1 MEITNT
7 DLANFIKNK
16 VTLPKDKATVYGEQV
31 GNLRKR
37 LEEYI
42 NDNPEFQ
49 LTKMLNSGSI
59 AKGTAIS
66 TINDID
72 VAVYIKPDDI
82 EDYELSDVLEYVRKA
97 LIKVYEGLMKPDQ
110 FTLGTHCIRVSFRGS
125 GLDVDVVPVIYRG
138 KANDRGD
145 LLNRDTG
152 EWVETSIPLHLEFMR
167 ARKELYPFYAD
178 LARMTKWW
186 RNERDFKFKSFLI
199 ELVWCHLVDTQNL
212 PDARIDAFAKFLS
225 YLIQTKLEERI
236 VFTDYY
242 KPSDVKNDVQSPVK
256 IYDPVNPEN
265 NVGINVTEQERVK
278 TIEESQAAFDALS
291 MANSAYTKGKAVEN
305 WQKILGSSF
314 NPK

>member
-16 VTLPKDKATVYGEQV
+16 VTLSKDKATVYSEQV

-49 LTKMLNSGSI
+49 LIKMLNSGSI
-59 AKGTAIS
+59 AKGTALS

-72 VAVYIKPDDI
+72 VAVYIKPDDV
-82 EDYELSDVLEYVRKA
+82 ENYELSDVLEYVRKA
-97 LIKVYEGLMKPDQ
+97 LIKVYEGLMESDQ
-110 FTLGTHCIRVSFRGS
+110 FTLGTHCIKVSFQGS
-125 GLDVDVVPVIYRG
+125 GLDVDVVPVIYSG

-152 EWVETSIPLHLEFMR
+152 EWVETSIPLHLEFIR

-178 LARMTKWW
+178 LVRMTKWW

-199 ELVWCHLVDTQNL
+199 ELIWCHLVDTQNL
-212 PDARIDAFAKFLS
+212 PDSRIDAFAKFLS
-225 YLIQTKLEERI
+225 YIIRTKLEEQI
-236 VFTDYY
+236 IFTDYY
-242 KPSDVKNDVQSPVK
+242 KPSDVKNDVQSSVK

-265 NVGINVTEQERVK
+265 NVGRNVTEQERAK
-278 TIEESQAAFDALS
+278 IIEESQVAFDALS
-291 MANSAYTKGKAVEN
+291 MASSAYTKGKAVEN

>member
-1 MEITNT
+1 MEITDT
-7 DLANFIKNK
+7 DLANFIQSK
-16 VTLPKDKATVYGEQV
+16 VTLPKDKAAVYGEQV
-31 GNLRKR
+31 RSLRKR
-37 LEEYI
+37 LEKYI

-49 LTKMLNSGSI
+49 LIKMLNSGSI
-59 AKGTAIS
+59 AKGTALS

-82 EDYELSDVLEYVRKA
+82 DNSELSDILEYVREA
-97 LIKVYEGLMKPDQ
+97 LIKVYEGLMESNQ
-110 FTLGTHCIRVSFRGS
+110 FTLGTHCIKVNFRGS

-152 EWVETSIPLHLEFMR
+152 EWVETSIPLHLEFTM

-178 LARMTKWW
+178 LVRMTKWW

-199 ELVWCHLVDTQNL
+199 ELVWCYLVDTQNL
-212 PDARIDAFAKFLS
+212 PNSRIDAFAKFLS
-225 YLIQTKLEERI
+225 YILRTKLEEKI
-236 VFTDYY
+236 IFTDYY

-265 NVGINVTEQERVK
+265 NAGGNITEQERTK
-278 TIEESQAAFDALS
+278 IIEESQVAFDALS
-291 MANSAYTKGKAVEN
+291 MASSAYAKGKAVEN

-314 NPK
+314 NTK